1 MPSFR
6 KLIGLSLEYLLR
18 YLICLQLF
26 SESDARLAIERA
38 EPKYSPWYRAGEIRG
53 QLIDTQVERLHL
65 SLKNIGSYLADQGQL
80 PFSYRGIENRLRD
93 GELVALKKDVK
104 AYWCEVESDLPIEF
118 WLSKFEVAYVL
129 PQAEFLD
136 WSKSIRAM
144 YGAAYLD
151 ACEDYAKKLM
161 PVLHHKPSIE
171 YQRPSRRETLA
182 A

>member
-1 MPSFR
+1 M
-6 KLIGLSLEYLLR
+6 R

-26 SESDARLAIERA
+26 SESDARLAVERA
-38 EPKYSPWYRAGEIRG
+38 EPKYSPWYRKGEVRG
-53 QLIDTQVERLHL
+53 ELIDTQVERLHL
-65 SLKNIGSYLADQGQL
+65 SLKNIGSYLSDQGQL
-80 PFSYRGIENRLRD
+80 PFSYRGIENRLSD

-104 AYWCEVESDLPIEF
+104 AYWCEVESELPIEF

-129 PQAEFLD
+129 PYADFLT

-151 ACEDYAKKLM
+151 ACEAYAKKLV
-161 PVLHHKPSIE
+161 PVVHSKPNIE
-171 YQRPSRRETLA
+171 YQRPRANKYLA

>member
-1 MPSFR
+1 M
-6 KLIGLSLEYLLR
+6 R

-26 SESDARLAIERA
+26 SESDARLAVERA
-38 EPKYSPWYRAGEIRG
+38 EPKCSPWYREGEVRG

-65 SLKNIGSYLADQGQL
+65 SLKNIGSYLSDQGQL

-104 AYWCEVESDLPIEF
+104 AYWCEVESELPIEY

-129 PQAEFLD
+129 PQAEFLI
-136 WSKSIRAM
+136 WSRSIRAM

-151 ACEDYAKKLM
+151 ACEEYAKKLA
-161 PVLHHKPSIE
+161 PVVHDKRDIE
-171 YQRPSRRETLA
+171 YQRPNVNQHLA